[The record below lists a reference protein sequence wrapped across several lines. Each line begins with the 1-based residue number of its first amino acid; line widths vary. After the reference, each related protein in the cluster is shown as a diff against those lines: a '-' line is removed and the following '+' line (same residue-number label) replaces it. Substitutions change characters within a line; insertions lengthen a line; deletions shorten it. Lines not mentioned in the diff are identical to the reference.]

1 MPDDLN
7 QVRPPPALSA
17 RNGTPLPNKTF
28 EERRGREINM
38 SHFPFAAAAALA
50 LGLAVTTTGRAA
62 DERRLAQ
69 APGPS
74 EGTALPSARTQDGD
88 FLRTAPDCLLQR
100 SKQASWAS
108 KRDVIRKSWR
118 SRVLVESYTELER
131 KLKDAARSAGHEIT
145 DKVDPH
151 GVHRVQRLEDTG
163 PQFDLAFI
171 DEQRGWHKKLVAIYS
186 MEERAG
192 QNEALKKHAEEGR
205 ALLAK
210 HPKRSRGWRPDCAR
224 SEQHPGADA

>member
-7 QVRPPPALSA
+7 QVRPQPALSA

-50 LGLAVTTTGRAA
+50 LGLAVTTTGHAA

-69 APGPS
+69 NPVLAKELRCRAREPRMKIS
-74 EGTALPSARTQDGD
+74 SALR
-88 FLRTAPDCLLQR
+88 PDCLLQR

-118 SRVLVESYTELER
+118 SRVLWL
-131 KLKDAARSAGHEIT
+131 
-145 DKVDPH
+145 
-151 GVHRVQRLEDTG
+151 
-163 PQFDLAFI
+163 
-171 DEQRGWHKKLVAIYS
+171 
-186 MEERAG
+186 
-192 QNEALKKHAEEGR
+192 
-205 ALLAK
+205 
-210 HPKRSRGWRPDCAR
+210 SRIRNSNGN
-224 SEQHPGADA
+224 